1 MKDKMKSILMI
12 VGVSAVVLFGLY
24 FASCRNG
31 EKLQFAK
38 SASYESAVYSDTVV
52 EESASFRSP
61 KMMKAT
67 ATNGI
72 NSVSGSGMLDSSIN
86 FEESGDVEATQERK
100 IIKTG
105 SLSFE
110 VKNLSETEEKIAAWL
125 EGFGGYIADTWT
137 NRNNMNV
144 TVKVPA
150 SSFEDAM
157 NSTGDFG
164 ELLSRSISTE
174 DVSENYY
181 DLETRLETR
190 RILQAK
196 LESYLAGA
204 KSISDLLEIERQLND
219 VTSEL
224 ESMEKQF
231 RRLSNQV
238 DFSTISI
245 SCRLPANTTEAGF
258 ETPDFLQGLK
268 DFGYNALQFLCNFGL
283 GILYIIL
290 VGVPSVLLIAL
301 LYWLCFGKIGLV
313 RKLFNKLK

>member
-1 MKDKMKSILMI
+1 MKDKMKSVLMI
-12 VGVSAVVLFGLY
+12 LGVAAVVILGLY
-24 FASCRNG
+24 FAGCKNKG
-31 EKLQFAK
+31 VVQFAK
-38 SASYESAVYSDTVV
+38 SASYESAVYSDAIM
-52 EESASFRSP
+52 EESVSVRNSNV
-61 KMMKAT
+61 MMKSA
-67 ATNGI
+67 APRAI
-72 NSVSGSGMLDSSIN
+72 NTVSGSGTLDANINLENSS
-86 FEESGDVEATQERK
+86 ETTQERK

-105 SLSFE
+105 SLSYE

-125 EGFGGYIADTWT
+125 ESFGGYIADTWS

-144 TVKVPA
+144 TVKVPS

-190 RILQAK
+190 KILQKK
-196 LESYLAGA
+196 LESYLTGA

-231 RRLSNQV
+231 RRLSNQI

-290 VGVPSVLLIAL
+290 IGVPSVLLIAL

>member
-1 MKDKMKSILMI
+1 MKLVLMI
-12 VGVSAVVLFGLY
+12 LGVTAVVILGLY
-24 FASCRNG
+24 FAGCKNKG
-31 EKLQFAK
+31 VVQFAK
-38 SASYESAVYSDTVV
+38 SESAVYSDAIM
-52 EESASFRSP
+52 EESVSVRNSNV
-61 KMMKAT
+61 MMKSA
-67 ATNGI
+67 APRAI
-72 NSVSGSGMLDSSIN
+72 NTVSGSGTLDANINLENSS
-86 FEESGDVEATQERK
+86 ETTQERK

-105 SLSFE
+105 SLSYE

-125 EGFGGYIADTWT
+125 EGFGGYIADTWS

-144 TVKVPA
+144 TVKVPS

-190 RILQAK
+190 KILQEK

-231 RRLSNQV
+231 RRLSNQI

-301 LYWLCFGKIGLV
+301 LYWLCFGKIGLI

>member
-1 MKDKMKSILMI
+1 MKDKMKSVLMI
-12 VGVSAVVLFGLY
+12 LGVAAVVILGLY
-24 FASCRNG
+24 FAGCKNKG
-31 EKLQFAK
+31 VVQFAK
-38 SASYESAVYSDTVV
+38 SASYESAVYSDAIM
-52 EESASFRSP
+52 EESVSTRNSNV
-61 KMMKAT
+61 MMKSA
-67 ATNGI
+67 APRAI
-72 NSVSGSGMLDSSIN
+72 NTVSGSGTLDANINLENSS
-86 FEESGDVEATQERK
+86 ETTQERK

-105 SLSFE
+105 SLSYE

-190 RILQAK
+190 KILQKK

-204 KSISDLLEIERQLND
+204 KNISDLLDIERQLND

-231 RRLSNQV
+231 RRLSNQI

>member
-1 MKDKMKSILMI
+1 MKSVLMI
-12 VGVSAVVLFGLY
+12 LGVAAVVILGLY
-24 FASCRNG
+24 FAGCKNKG
-31 EKLQFAK
+31 VVQFAK
-38 SASYESAVYSDTVV
+38 SASYESAVYSDALM
-52 EESASFRSP
+52 EESVSTRNSNV
-61 KMMKAT
+61 MMKSA
-67 ATNGI
+67 APRAI
-72 NSVSGSGMLDSSIN
+72 NTVSGSGTLDANINLENSS
-86 FEESGDVEATQERK
+86 ETTQERK

-105 SLSFE
+105 SLSYE

-144 TVKVPA
+144 TVKVPS

-190 RILQAK
+190 KILQEK

-231 RRLSNQV
+231 RRLSNQI

>member
-1 MKDKMKSILMI
+1 MKDKMKSVLMI
-12 VGVSAVVLFGLY
+12 LGVAAVVILGLY
-24 FASCRNG
+24 FAGCKNKG
-31 EKLQFAK
+31 VVQFAK
-38 SASYESAVYSDTVV
+38 SASYESAVYSDAIM
-52 EESASFRSP
+52 EESVSVRNSNV
-61 KMMKAT
+61 MMKSA
-67 ATNGI
+67 APKAI
-72 NSVSGSGMLDSSIN
+72 NTVSGSGTLDANINLENSS
-86 FEESGDVEATQERK
+86 ETSQERK

-105 SLSFE
+105 SLSYE
-110 VKNLSETEEKIAAWL
+110 VKNLSETEEKIVAWL
-125 EGFGGYIADTWT
+125 EGFGGYVADTWS

-144 TVKVPA
+144 TVKVPS

-190 RILQAK
+190 KILQKK

-204 KSISDLLEIERQLND
+204 KNISDLLEIERQLND

-231 RRLSNQV
+231 RRLSNQI

-245 SCRLPANTTEAGF
+245 SCKLPANTTEAGF

>member
-1 MKDKMKSILMI
+1 MKDKMKLVLMI
-12 VGVSAVVLFGLY
+12 LGVTAVVILGLY
-24 FASCRNG
+24 FAGCKNKG
-31 EKLQFAK
+31 VVQFAK
-38 SASYESAVYSDTVV
+38 SESAVYSDAIM
-52 EESASFRSP
+52 EESVSVRNSNV
-61 KMMKAT
+61 MMKSA
-67 ATNGI
+67 APRAI
-72 NSVSGSGMLDSSIN
+72 NTVSGSGTLDANINLENSS
-86 FEESGDVEATQERK
+86 ETTQERK

-105 SLSFE
+105 SLSYE

-125 EGFGGYIADTWT
+125 EGFGGYIADTWS

-144 TVKVPA
+144 TVKVPS

-190 RILQAK
+190 KILQEK

-231 RRLSNQV
+231 RRLSNQI

-301 LYWLCFGKIGLV
+301 LYWLCFGKIGLI

>member
-38 SASYESAVYSDTVV
+38 SVDYESAVYSDAIV
-52 EESASFRSP
+52 EESASFRST

-196 LESYLAGA
+196 LESYLENA
-204 KSISDLLEIERQLND
+204 KTITDLLEIERQLND

-231 RRLSNQV
+231 RRLSNQI

>member
-1 MKDKMKSILMI
+1 MKSVLVIL
-12 VGVSAVVLFGLY
+12 GVAAVVILGLY
-24 FASCRNG
+24 FAGCKNKG
-31 EKLQFAK
+31 VVQFAK
-38 SASYESAVYSDTVV
+38 SASYESAVYSDALM
-52 EESASFRSP
+52 EESVSTRNSNV
-61 KMMKAT
+61 MMKSA
-67 ATNGI
+67 APRAI
-72 NSVSGSGMLDSSIN
+72 NTVSGSGTLDANINLENSS
-86 FEESGDVEATQERK
+86 ETSQERK

-105 SLSFE
+105 SLSYE

-125 EGFGGYIADTWT
+125 EGFGGYIADTWS

-190 RILQAK
+190 KILQKK

-204 KSISDLLEIERQLND
+204 KNISDLLEIERQLND

-231 RRLSNQV
+231 RRLSNQI

>member
-1 MKDKMKSILMI
+1 MKSILMI

-38 SASYESAVYSDTVV
+38 SVDYESAVYSDAIV
-52 EESASFRSP
+52 EESASFRST

-196 LESYLAGA
+196 LESYLENA
-204 KSISDLLEIERQLND
+204 KTITDLLEIERQLND

-231 RRLSNQV
+231 RRLSNQI

>member
-1 MKDKMKSILMI
+1 MKDKMKSVLMI
-12 VGVSAVVLFGLY
+12 LGVTAVVILGLY
-24 FASCRNG
+24 FAGCKNKG
-31 EKLQFAK
+31 VVQFAK
-38 SASYESAVYSDTVV
+38 SASYESAVYSDMVL
-52 EESASFRSP
+52 EESVSTRNSNV
-61 KMMKAT
+61 MMKSA
-67 ATNGI
+67 APRAI
-72 NSVSGSGMLDSSIN
+72 NTVSGSGTLDANINLENSS
-86 FEESGDVEATQERK
+86 ETAQERK

-105 SLSFE
+105 SLSYE

-125 EGFGGYIADTWT
+125 EGFGGYIADTWS

-144 TVKVPA
+144 TVKVPS

-190 RILQAK
+190 KILQKK

-231 RRLSNQV
+231 RRLSNQI

>member
-1 MKDKMKSILMI
+1 MKSVLVIL
-12 VGVSAVVLFGLY
+12 GVAAVVILGLY
-24 FASCRNG
+24 FAGCKNKG
-31 EKLQFAK
+31 VVQFAK
-38 SASYESAVYSDTVV
+38 SASYESAVYSDAIM
-52 EESASFRSP
+52 EESVSVRNSNV
-61 KMMKAT
+61 MMKSA
-67 ATNGI
+67 APRAI
-72 NSVSGSGMLDSSIN
+72 NTVSGSGTLDANINLENSS
-86 FEESGDVEATQERK
+86 ETTQERK

-105 SLSFE
+105 SLSYE

-125 EGFGGYIADTWT
+125 EGFGGYIADTWS

-144 TVKVPA
+144 TVKVPS

-181 DLETRLETR
+181 DLETRLEAR
-190 RILQAK
+190 KILQEK

-231 RRLSNQV
+231 RRLSNQI

>member
-1 MKDKMKSILMI
+1 MKDKMKSVLMI
-12 VGVSAVVLFGLY
+12 LGVAAVVILGLY
-24 FASCRNG
+24 FAGCKNKG
-31 EKLQFAK
+31 VVQFAK
-38 SASYESAVYSDTVV
+38 SASYESAVYSDAIM
-52 EESASFRSP
+52 EESVSTRNSNV
-61 KMMKAT
+61 MMKSAVPR
-67 ATNGI
+67 AI
-72 NSVSGSGMLDSSIN
+72 NTVSGSGTLDANINLENSS
-86 FEESGDVEATQERK
+86 ETTQERK

-105 SLSFE
+105 SLSYE

-144 TVKVPA
+144 TVKVPS

-190 RILQAK
+190 KILQEK

-231 RRLSNQV
+231 RRLSNQI

>member
-1 MKDKMKSILMI
+1 MKDKMKSVLMI
-12 VGVSAVVLFGLY
+12 LGVSAVVILGLY
-24 FASCRNG
+24 FVGCKNKG
-31 EKLQFAK
+31 VVQFAK
-38 SASYESAVYSDTVV
+38 SASYESAVYSDAIM
-52 EESASFRSP
+52 EESVSVRNSNV
-61 KMMKAT
+61 MMKSA
-67 ATNGI
+67 APRAI
-72 NSVSGSGMLDSSIN
+72 NTVSGSGTLDANINLENSS
-86 FEESGDVEATQERK
+86 ETTQERK

-105 SLSFE
+105 SLSYE

-125 EGFGGYIADTWT
+125 EGFGGYIADTWS

-144 TVKVPA
+144 TVKVPS

-190 RILQAK
+190 RVLQEK
-196 LESYLAGA
+196 LENYLANA
-204 KSISDLLEIERQLND
+204 KNISELLEIERQLND

-231 RRLSNQV
+231 RRLSNQI

-245 SCRLPANTTEAGF
+245 SCSLPANTTEAGF
-258 ETPDFLQGLK
+258 ETPDFIQGLK
-268 DFGYNALQFLCNFGL
+268 DFAYNALQFVCNFGI
-283 GILYIIL
+283 GILYIVLI
-290 VGVPSVLLIAL
+290 GVPSVLLVAL
-301 LYWLCFGKIGLV
+301 IYWLCFGKIGLIK
-313 RKLFNKLK
+313 KLFKKLK

>member
-1 MKDKMKSILMI
+1 MKSVLMI
-12 VGVSAVVLFGLY
+12 LGVSAVVILGLY
-24 FASCRNG
+24 FAGCKNKG
-31 EKLQFAK
+31 VVQFAK
-38 SASYESAVYSDTVV
+38 SASYESAVYSDAIM
-52 EESASFRSP
+52 EESVSVRNSNV
-61 KMMKAT
+61 MMKSA
-67 ATNGI
+67 APRAI
-72 NSVSGSGMLDSSIN
+72 NTVSGSGTLDANINLENSS
-86 FEESGDVEATQERK
+86 ETSQERK

-105 SLSFE
+105 SLSYE

-125 EGFGGYIADTWT
+125 EGFGGYIADTWS

-174 DVSENYY
+174 NVSENYY

-190 RILQAK
+190 KILQEK

-231 RRLSNQV
+231 RRLSNQI

>member
-1 MKDKMKSILMI
+1 MKDKMKSVLMI
-12 VGVSAVVLFGLY
+12 LGVAAVVSLGLY
-24 FASCRNG
+24 FAGCKNKG
-31 EKLQFAK
+31 VVQFAK
-38 SASYESAVYSDTVV
+38 SASYESAVYSDAIM
-52 EESASFRSP
+52 EESVSVRNSNV
-61 KMMKAT
+61 MMKSA
-67 ATNGI
+67 APRAI
-72 NSVSGSGMLDSSIN
+72 NTVSGSGTLDANINLENSS
-86 FEESGDVEATQERK
+86 ETSQERK

-105 SLSFE
+105 SLSYE

-144 TVKVPA
+144 TVKVPS

-190 RILQAK
+190 KILQEK

-231 RRLSNQV
+231 RRLSNQI